1 MYFWHNFCIYS
12 CKINFREIFI
22 MALSMFMPSTTG
34 MTAQSHAL
42 ETVGTNIANINTV
55 GYKSSETM
63 FYTLLGA
70 NPVVKGSQDGI
81 SSSRVDIHGV
91 GYYDRTNV
99 TQQGQ
104 VTASNNNYDVA
115 INGTGN
121 AFFTL
126 KDRYS
131 GDVYYTRAGDFKTM
145 STNGSL
151 YLVNNNGLRVQG
163 FPALEGGGFGGSP
176 SDIVINYPE
185 KIPSTPTTK
194 ASITA
199 NVPASGAD
207 TSSYGITIYGPN
219 NDGETMNMLF
229 TKVDGKVNTWN
240 VTFDVNGGT
249 VTTAEPIEAV
259 FSPDGKLLSPKDFT
273 VNVAW
278 DDGSTNT
285 IAMNIENM
293 TQYDGSSG
301 ITDVK
306 QDGKESGD
314 FKFSAIGEEG
324 IVYASYSNGQTV
336 NIAKLALTGFS
347 APDNLT
353 SVSGTLFEANGL
365 TGDSYYLDSNKDF
378 IKSQALERSTAN
390 VETEFTNMVV
400 VQRAYGLNSSAFTAS
415 NEMLQLIVNLKT

>member
-1 MYFWHNFCIYS
+1 
-12 CKINFREIFI
+12 

-34 MTAQSHAL
+34 MTAQAHAL
-42 ETVGTNIANINTV
+42 ETVGTNIANISTV

-70 NPVVKGSQDGI
+70 NPVVKGSQDGL

-99 TQQGQ
+99 TAQGQ
-104 VTASNNNYDVA
+104 VNATGNNYDVA

-131 GDVYYTRAGDFKTM
+131 GDVYYTRAGNFTTTT
-145 STNGSL
+145 TNGET

-163 FPALEGGGFGGSP
+163 FPALQGGGFGGSP
-176 SDIVINYPE
+176 QDIVFDYPD
-185 KIPSTPTTK
+185 KIPSTPTTT

-207 TSSYGITIYGPN
+207 TSSYGITVYGPN
-219 NDGETMNMLF
+219 NDGETLNMLF
-229 TKVDGKVNTWN
+229 TKVDGKLNTWN
-240 VTFDVNGGT
+240 VTFDINDGT
-249 VTTAEPIEAV
+249 ATTSEPIEAV
-259 FSPDGKLLSPKDFT
+259 FSTDGKLLSPKDFT
-273 VNVAW
+273 VDVAW
-278 DDGSTNT
+278 NDGSSNT

-301 ITDVK
+301 ITNVK

-324 IVYASYSNGQTV
+324 IVYASYSNGETL

-353 SVSGTLFEANGL
+353 SVSGTLFEANSSSGEA
-365 TGDSYYLDSNKDF
+365 YYLDSNKEF
-378 IKSQALERSTAN
+378 IKNQALESSTASI
-390 VETEFTNMVV
+390 EGEFSKLVV
-400 VQRAYGLNSSAFTAS
+400 VQRAYGLNSSSFTACD
-415 NEMLQLIVNLKT
+415 EMLQIAVNLKT

>member
-1 MYFWHNFCIYS
+1 
-12 CKINFREIFI
+12 
-22 MALSMFMPSTTG
+22 MPSVTG
-34 MTAQSHAL
+34 MDAQSHAL
-42 ETVGTNIANINTV
+42 QTVSTNIANITTV
-55 GYKSSETM
+55 GYKSSETL
-63 FYTLLGA
+63 FYTMLGST
-70 NPVVKGSQDGI
+70 PVVKSNQSGL

-91 GYYDRTNV
+91 GYYDRTGV

-121 AFFTL
+121 AFFSL

-131 GDVYYTRAGDFKTM
+131 GDIYYSRAGDFTTTT
-145 STNGSL
+145 TNGQT

-176 SDIVINYPE
+176 QDIIFNYPE
-185 KIPSTPTTK
+185 KVPSTPTTK
-194 ASITA
+194 VEITA
-199 NVPASGAD
+199 NVPANGVE

-240 VTFDVNGGT
+240 VTFDINGGT
-249 VTTAEPIEAV
+249 VSTAEPIEAV
-259 FSPDGKLLSPKDFT
+259 FSSDGKLLSPKDFT
-273 VNVAW
+273 VDVAW
-278 DDGSTNT
+278 NDGSSNT

-301 ITDVK
+301 ITNVK
-306 QDGKESGD
+306 QDGKEGGD

-324 IVYASYSNGQTV
+324 IVYASYSNGATV

-353 SVSGTLFEANGL
+353 PVSGTLFEANNA
-365 TGDSYYLDSNKDF
+365 TGNSYYLDSNKEY
-378 IKSQALERSTAN
+378 IKSQALERSTAS
-390 VETEFTNMVV
+390 VETEFSKMVV
-400 VQRAYGLNSSAFTAS
+400 VQRAYGLNSSAFTTS
-415 NEMLQLIVNLKT
+415 DEMLQIAVNLKT